1 MWNHLKSAYL
11 YIVRFMMSKD
21 KEKGQYSFS
30 NRIAS
35 RKYILTILIFLA
47 GTLLCGLPPLLSV
60 FIYNC
65 SPALVVLSGTEWV
78 TVITMLCGFYFGANV
93 AQKKLMDK
101 TSKNPNE
108 AKKEEEKTETPIEE

>member
-1 MWNHLKSAYL
+1 
-11 YIVRFMMSKD
+11 MSKD
-21 KEKGQYSFS
+21 KEKNQYSFS

-60 FIYNC
+60 FVYNC
-65 SPALVVLSGTEWV
+65 SPALIILSGTEWV

-93 AQKKLMDK
+93 AQKKLMK
-101 TSKNPNE
+101 TSPKADE
-108 AKKEEEKTETPIEE
+108 IKEEKETPVEE